1 MEIVSSTTEFDFNS
15 ISLADPQPLNGHI
28 GFYFTELVVGDEKK
42 SLCLQLPECS
52 SKQGIVNIKNGKYL
66 DLMFERLNHTDLMSW
81 IEKLEYKCQDIINE
95 KKDLWFQTE
104 LTRDDIETMM
114 TQVTRL
120 YQSGKYILMRVFIDS
135 KSGKKCIAY
144 DEQEIGFDLDTLE
157 PNQTIIPLVM
167 FDGVK
172 FSSRSFEISLK
183 LIQVMVI
190 DLTDKKSSCLIKRT
204 SEKKSEVI
212 QNNLAQNE
220 PILNSEEVNSEL
232 KDNNIHVVEPVAEPV
247 AEPENNIKFK
257 EDDDISNIEI
267 QKPEVLKI
275 DIKKPQPRP
284 VIKKEQSEMLKNK
297 TIESSKISLN
307 IPEPNSNTLEEININ
322 YNDTND
328 TISLKNPNEVYYQM
342 YQLARERAK
351 SCRTKAIEAYLEAK
365 QIKTKYML
373 FDIDDDSDSDSEN
386 SDEFN
391 EFED

>member
-157 PNQTIIPLVM
+157 PNQSIIPLVM

-232 KDNNIHVVEPVAEPV
+232 KDNNIPVAEPV

-257 EDDDISNIEI
+257 EDDISNIEI

-307 IPEPNSNTLEEININ
+307 IPELNSNTLEEININ

>member
-157 PNQTIIPLVM
+157 PNQSIIPLVM

-204 SEKKSEVI
+204 YEKKSEVI

-232 KDNNIHVVEPVAEPV
+232 KDNNIPVVEPVAEPV